1 MFDWGAIRID
11 VIVLFSSLL
20 YSMGIRC
27 DRREEMASMEGMDIM
42 IYYIITAICIVG
54 LLAGLFYSLY
64 MAIWGVYDEFY

>member
-1 MFDWGAIRID
+1 
-11 VIVLFSSLL
+11 
-20 YSMGIRC
+20 MGIRC

-42 IYYIITAICIVG
+42 IYYIITAICIIG